1 MNNEVNKII
10 SVYTTIL
17 ENKSILKEFNT
28 VRLADTSYSNVKFD
42 NDATKN
48 DSVNK
53 ALLDDIQQAASN
65 VGIVATITT
74 AKSGHREKTTSG
86 RTSRHMSGA
95 GVDIA
100 LLNGVGSGGA
110 SNSSN
115 GSAEFRALGNKL
127 KDSLVSLGY
136 TWNSESGNPKAV
148 LWQTDTGGNH
158 YNHLHVSNNS
168 GETSDETPTNSSSS
182 AESSTSQLGN
192 ALSTVSKV
200 ASSVSNSGSGEIKP
214 DPLIAAFAKTLANSF
229 GMKENIERIKS
240 LL

>member
-10 SVYTTIL
+10 SVYSIIL
-17 ENKSILKEFNT
+17 ENKSILKEFDT
-28 VRLADTSYSNVKFD
+28 IRLADTNYSNVKFD
-42 NDATKN
+42 NDSTRN

-74 AKSGHREKTTSG
+74 AKSGHREKTKSG
-86 RTSRHMSGA
+86 HISRHMSGA

-115 GSAEFRALGNKL
+115 GNPEFRTLGNKL
-127 KDSLVSLGY
+127 KDSLVSIGY
-136 TWNSESGNPKAV
+136 TWNNESGNDKAV
-148 LWQTDTGGNH
+148 LWQTDIGGNH
-158 YNHLHVSNNS
+158 YNHLHVSNKS
-168 GETSDETPTNSSSS
+168 GESSNEVPVKDTDSP
-182 AESSTSQLGN
+182 LGQT
-192 ALSTVSKV
+192 LSTAAKT
-200 ASSVSNSGSGEIKP
+200 ASSIANSGSGEITP
-214 DPLIAAFAKTLANSF
+214 DPLIMGFAKKLSSAL

>member
-17 ENKSILKEFNT
+17 ENKSILQEFNS
-28 VRLADTSYSNVKFD
+28 VSLADTNYSNVKFN
-42 NDATKN
+42 NDSTRN

-74 AKSGHREKTTSG
+74 AKSGHSEKTTTG
-86 RTSRHMSGA
+86 NTSRHSTGA

-100 LLNGVGSGGA
+100 KLNGIGSDNA
-110 SNSSN
+110 T
-115 GSAEFRALGNKL
+115 SAMDGNPEFRNLGNKL

-136 TWNSESGNPKAV
+136 TWNTESGNPKAV
-148 LWQTDTGGNH
+148 LWQTNSGGNH

-168 GETSDETPTNSSSS
+168 GETSEPTNSKDSSELGDLNKNSVTSTLSNLMSTASKSSS
-182 AESSTSQLGN
+182 QSIT
-192 ALSTVSKV
+192 
-200 ASSVSNSGSGEIKP
+200 P
-214 DPLIAAFAKTLANSF
+214 DPLIMAFANKLTSAL
-229 GMKENIERIKS
+229 GLTENINKIKR

>member
-17 ENKSILKEFNT
+17 ENKSILKEFDT
-28 VRLADTSYSNVKFD
+28 VRLSDTNYSNVKYD
-42 NDATKN
+42 NDATRN
-48 DSVNK
+48 DAVNQ
-53 ALLDDIQQAASN
+53 ALLNDIQQAASN

-74 AKSGHREKTTSG
+74 AKSGHKEKTKSG
-86 RTSRHMSGA
+86 HTSRHMSGA

-115 GSAEFRALGNKL
+115 GSPEFRALGNKL
-127 KDSLVSLGY
+127 KDSLVSMGY

-168 GETSDETPTNSSSS
+168 GETSEPTDSSNFNKD
-182 AESSTSQLGN
+182 Q
-192 ALSTVSKV
+192 V
-200 ASSVSNSGSGEIKP
+200 ASTTSNAISNAISTGSDEIKA
-214 DPLIAAFAKTLANSF
+214 DPLIRAFGDKLSKAF
-229 GMKENIERIKS
+229 GLKENVDKIKR